1 MKAFRMKE
9 SLQLLHD
16 ACRGV
21 CNTVFVSTR
30 PKELRERMAE
40 FIVVSLP
47 AQIRNRTVGL
57 CGITETTCRI
67 AIYVRDKGGSE
78 DISRIDELADK
89 VVSLF
94 PISRGGICASDPQVV
109 LEGSDGNGFH
119 VALIQSALKTY

>member
-1 MKAFRMKE
+1 MKAFRIKE

-30 PKELRERMAE
+30 PKELRGAHGGVHCREPAGTDKEPDGGAVRYYGDD
-40 FIVVSLP
+40 LP
-47 AQIRNRTVGL
+47 DSHL
-57 CGITETTCRI
+57 CSGQGR
-67 AIYVRDKGGSE
+67 SE